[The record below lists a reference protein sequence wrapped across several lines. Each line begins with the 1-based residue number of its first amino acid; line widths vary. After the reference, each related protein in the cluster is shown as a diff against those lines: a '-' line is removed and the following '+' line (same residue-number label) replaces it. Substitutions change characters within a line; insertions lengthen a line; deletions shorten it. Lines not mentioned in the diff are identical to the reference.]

1 MPLREED
8 IKRKLGK
15 LGSQLGFKCKNE
27 YRLKMPGVDRY
38 IGYVDHVWF
47 LTLSLQ
53 ALQEVD
59 AQIEIQLPA
68 VGFEITTKLDKL
80 WNPKEMK
87 GDITNLRIL
96 APALGVLVIPSRDML
111 EKEAKARGS
120 TWHEKLDDYLEAL
133 KRMAAPIRIKILY
146 VDNNLNF
153 TWE

>member
-68 VGFEITTKLDKL
+68 VSFEITTRLDKL
-80 WNPKEMK
+80 WNPKGNERRH
-87 GDITNLRIL
+87 NQ
-96 APALGVLVIPSRDML
+96 PAHPSTCP
-111 EKEAKARGS
+111 GS
-120 TWHEKLDDYLEAL
+120 IGH
-133 KRMAAPIRIKILY
+133 PI
-146 VDNNLNF
+146 
-153 TWE
+153 